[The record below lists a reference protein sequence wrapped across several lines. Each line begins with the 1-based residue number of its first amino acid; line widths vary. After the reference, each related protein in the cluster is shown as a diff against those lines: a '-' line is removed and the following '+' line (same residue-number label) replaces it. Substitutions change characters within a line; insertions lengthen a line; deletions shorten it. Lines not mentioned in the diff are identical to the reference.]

1 VADRIVP
8 TQTPVS
14 GVELIYLEDQDVAGI
29 HIRGLARLLGCDP
42 KAVKRVSETV
52 ALESIF
58 EAEIQT
64 TQGVRTVA
72 FILEEGVIQILE
84 AIMDGGHKQ
93 ETKSAA
99 KDLYRRF
106 ARAGFKLYAMLQVA
120 PEKLK
125 QKKEIDQ
132 ELFSDVFA
140 DPDNFVDMMLAGIV
154 NEVTVSSQSRDF
166 EKIKQN
172 LEKEHQ
178 SALALLQQVQKV
190 ACMADV
196 LRKALMFNELVQHA
210 SFAEIVQ
217 SEILKLQE
225 LATVAEQ
232 NASRLLKS
240 DLSKTSKL
248 YVLPDSDQH
257 DKYRMP

>member
-8 TQTPVS
+8 TQTSVF

-29 HIRGLARLLGCDP
+29 HIRGLARLLDCNP
-42 KAVKRVSETV
+42 WSVHQAKKNVSLDHVREV
-52 ALESIF
+52 EM
-58 EAEIQT
+58 QT
-64 TQGVRTVA
+64 ARGMQEVS

-84 AIMDGGHKQ
+84 SIMDGKYKR

-99 KDLYRRF
+99 KTLYRRY
-106 ARAGFKLYAMLQVA
+106 ARAGFKLYTMLQVA
-120 PEKLK
+120 PKKLK

-140 DPDNFVDMMLAGIV
+140 DPDNFVDMMFAGIV

-232 NASRLLKS
+232 NTSRLLKS